1 MASLDDIYAFSSQQD
16 LDRISLSVRAT
27 EGRTRVGGGTGGN
40 RGKVIFAEVTELV
53 DDIDGE
59 DTDGKVAK
67 GIEFFYNSVT
77 FEKTESA
84 DPRIFD
90 EDDTTI
96 NKTGYIYSDTALS
109 IGQIVEV
116 FKYNDP
122 TLKADQKNNMQWL
135 VRSGGGGGAERPVIM
150 SAGETFEFGAIITS
164 PTDLTPIKVFT
175 AEESITFKS
184 IMPWGATV
192 DLPADYR
199 YIADLVETTYFD
211 QDYPKT
217 LWARSS
223 QSYPA
228 SGGITSFNIY
238 DSRTTNGNSI
248 FIPLDGEELILED
261 FDNADASSTAK
272 NYFNGKFFACSYN
285 HNDGNFYL
293 DHPLF

>member
-1 MASLDDIYAFSSQQD
+1 MASLDDIYAFSSPQD
-16 LDRISLSVRAT
+16 IDRISLSVRDT
-27 EGRTRVGGGTGGN
+27 EGRTRLGGGTGGN
-40 RGKVIFAEVTELV
+40 IGKVIFAKVTELV
-53 DDIDGE
+53 DVIDSE
-59 DTDGKVAK
+59 DTNGKVAK
-67 GIEFFYNSVT
+67 GIEYFYDSTV
-77 FEKTESA
+77 FEKAESV

-109 IGQIVEV
+109 IGQVVEV

-135 VRSGGGGGAERPVIM
+135 VRSGGGGDERPVIM
-150 SAGETFEFGAIITS
+150 SAGSNFEFGAIITS
-164 PTDLTPIKVFT
+164 PTDLAPITIFT
-175 AEESITFKS
+175 EEDDFTFKS

-199 YIADLVETTYFD
+199 YIADLVDTNYFD

-217 LWARSS
+217 LWARPT

-228 SGGITSFNIY
+228 SGGITSFDIY
-238 DSRTTNGNSI
+238 DARTTNGNI
-248 FIPLDGEELILED
+248 LDGLVGSELILED
-261 FDNADASSTAK
+261 FDNSEASSTAK

-285 HNDGNFYL
+285 HNDGNFYF

>member
-16 LDRISLSVRAT
+16 LDRISLSVRDT
-27 EGRTRVGGGTGGN
+27 EGRSRLGGGTGGN

-77 FEKTESA
+77 FEKVEAA
-84 DPRIFD
+84 DPLIFD

-135 VRSGGGGGAERPVIM
+135 VRSGGGGDERPVIM
-150 SAGETFEFGAIITS
+150 SAGSNFEFGAIITS
-164 PTDLTPIKVFT
+164 PTDLAPITIFT
-175 AEESITFKS
+175 EEDDFTFKS

-199 YIADLVETTYFD
+199 YIADLVDTNYFD

-217 LWARSS
+217 LWARPT

-228 SGGITSFNIY
+228 SGGITSFDIY
-238 DSRTTNGNSI
+238 DARTTNGNI
-248 FIPLDGEELILED
+248 LDGLVGSELILED
-261 FDNADASSTAK
+261 FDNSEASSTAK

-285 HNDGNFYL
+285 HNDGNFYF

>member
-1 MASLDDIYAFSSQQD
+1 MVSLDDIYAFSSQQD
-16 LDRISLSVRAT
+16 IDRISLSVRDT
-27 EGRTRVGGGTGGN
+27 EGRTRLGGGTGGN
-40 RGKVIFAEVTELV
+40 RGKVIFAKVTELV
-53 DDIDGE
+53 DEIDSE
-59 DTDGKVAK
+59 DTNGKVAK
-67 GIEFFYNSVT
+67 GIEYFYDSTV
-77 FEKTESA
+77 FEKDESV

-90 EDDTTI
+90 DEDTTI

-122 TLKADQKNNMQWL
+122 TLKDDQKNNMQWL
-135 VRSGGGGGAERPVIM
+135 VRSGGGGDERPVIM
-150 SAGETFEFGAIITS
+150 SAGSNFEFGAIITS
-164 PTDLTPIKVFT
+164 PTDLAPITIFT
-175 AEESITFKS
+175 EEDDFTFKS

-199 YIADLVETTYFD
+199 YIADLVDTNYFD

-217 LWARSS
+217 LWARPT

-228 SGGITSFNIY
+228 SGGITSFDIY
-238 DSRTTNGNSI
+238 DARTTNGNI
-248 FIPLDGEELILED
+248 LDGLVGSELILED
-261 FDNADASSTAK
+261 FDNSEASSTAK

-285 HNDGNFYL
+285 HNDGNFYF

>member
-1 MASLDDIYAFSSQQD
+1 MVSLDDIYAFSSQQD
-16 LDRISLSVRAT
+16 IDRISLSVRDT
-27 EGRTRVGGGTGGN
+27 EGRTRLGGGTGGN
-40 RGKVIFAEVTELV
+40 RGKVIFAKVTELV
-53 DDIDGE
+53 DEIDGE
-59 DTDGKVAK
+59 DTNGKVAK
-67 GIEFFYNSVT
+67 GIEYFYDSTV
-77 FEKTESA
+77 FEKDESV

-90 EDDTTI
+90 DEDTTI

-122 TLKADQKNNMQWL
+122 TLKDDQKNNMQWL
-135 VRSGGGGGAERPVIM
+135 VRSGGGGDERPVIM
-150 SAGETFEFGAIITS
+150 SAGSNFEFGAIITS
-164 PTDLTPIKVFT
+164 PTDLAPITIFT
-175 AEESITFKS
+175 EEDDFTFKS

-199 YIADLVETTYFD
+199 YIADLVDTNYFD

-217 LWARSS
+217 LWARPT

-228 SGGITSFNIY
+228 SGGITSFDIY
-238 DSRTTNGNSI
+238 DARTTNGNI
-248 FIPLDGEELILED
+248 LDGLVGSELILED
-261 FDNADASSTAK
+261 FDNSEASSTAK

-285 HNDGNFYL
+285 HNDGNFYF

>member
-1 MASLDDIYAFSSQQD
+1 M
-16 LDRISLSVRAT
+16 
-27 EGRTRVGGGTGGN
+27 GGGTGGN
-40 RGKVIFAEVTELV
+40 RGKVIFAKVTELV
-53 DDIDGE
+53 DEIDGE
-59 DTDGKVAK
+59 DTNGKAAK
-67 GIEFFYNSVT
+67 GIEYFYDSTV
-77 FEKTESA
+77 FEKDESV

-90 EDDTTI
+90 DEDTTI

-135 VRSGGGGGAERPVIM
+135 VRSGGGGDERPVIM
-150 SAGETFEFGAIITS
+150 SAGSNFEFGAIITS
-164 PTDLTPIKVFT
+164 PTDLAPITIFT
-175 AEESITFKS
+175 EEDDFTFKS

-199 YIADLVETTYFD
+199 YIADLVDTNYFD

-217 LWARSS
+217 LWARPT

-228 SGGITSFNIY
+228 SGGITSFDIY
-238 DSRTTNGNSI
+238 DARTTNGNI
-248 FIPLDGEELILED
+248 LDGLVGSELILED
-261 FDNADASSTAK
+261 FDNSEASSTAK

-285 HNDGNFYL
+285 HNDGNFYF

>member
-16 LDRISLSVRAT
+16 IDRISLSVRDT
-27 EGRTRVGGGTGGN
+27 EGRTRLGGGTGGN
-40 RGKVIFAEVTELV
+40 IGKVIFAKVTELV
-53 DDIDGE
+53 DEIDSE
-59 DTDGKVAK
+59 DTNGKVAK
-67 GIEFFYNSVT
+67 GIEYFYDSTV
-77 FEKTESA
+77 FEKDESV

-90 EDDTTI
+90 DEDTTI

-135 VRSGGGGGAERPVIM
+135 VRSGGGGDERPVIM
-150 SAGETFEFGAIITS
+150 SAGSNFEFGAIITS
-164 PTDLTPIKVFT
+164 PTDLAPITIFT
-175 AEESITFKS
+175 EEDDFTFKS

-199 YIADLVETTYFD
+199 YIADLVDTNYFD

-217 LWARSS
+217 LWARPT

-228 SGGITSFNIY
+228 SGGITSFDIY
-238 DSRTTNGNSI
+238 DARTTNGNI
-248 FIPLDGEELILED
+248 LDGLVGSELILED
-261 FDNADASSTAK
+261 FDNSEASSTAK

-285 HNDGNFYL
+285 HNDGNFYF

>member
-1 MASLDDIYAFSSQQD
+1 MVSLDDIYAFSSQQD
-16 LDRISLSVRAT
+16 IDRISLSVRDT
-27 EGRTRVGGGTGGN
+27 EGRTRLGGGTGGN
-40 RGKVIFAEVTELV
+40 RGKVIFAKVTELV
-53 DDIDGE
+53 DEIDSE
-59 DTDGKVAK
+59 DTNGKVAK
-67 GIEFFYNSVT
+67 GIEYFYDSTV
-77 FEKTESA
+77 FEKDESV

-90 EDDTTI
+90 DEDTTI

-135 VRSGGGGGAERPVIM
+135 VRSGGGGDERPVIM
-150 SAGETFEFGAIITS
+150 SAGSNFEFGAIITS
-164 PTDLTPIKVFT
+164 PTDLAPITIFT
-175 AEESITFKS
+175 EEDDFTFKS

-199 YIADLVETTYFD
+199 YIADLVDTNYFD

-217 LWARSS
+217 LWARPT

-228 SGGITSFNIY
+228 SGGITSFDIY
-238 DSRTTNGNSI
+238 DARTTNGNI
-248 FIPLDGEELILED
+248 LDGLVGSELILED
-261 FDNADASSTAK
+261 FDNSEASSTAK

-285 HNDGNFYL
+285 HNDGNFYF